1 MEFDLTGDGAGDG
14 YRVLS
19 GLVVPRP
26 IGWVT
31 TVAGEGGVINAA
43 PFSYFNL
50 MGSDPPLVG
59 LGISDGRYGEKDTVR
74 NATATGAFVVNL
86 VDEANAAAMNV
97 TAIEFPPHT
106 SEVEEAG
113 LATLPGVQVPV
124 PRLASAPAALECR
137 LEQRVDIGNNRVLLG
152 RVVHVHLRDDLWSAA
167 ERRPLT
173 EEARLI
179 GRLHGGGWYA
189 RTSDRFLMDRIRL
202 ADWEAR
208 KGGAG

>member
-1 MEFDLTGDGAGDG
+1 MEFDLTGEGAGDG

-31 TVAGEGGVINAA
+31 TVSGEEGGVVNAA

-50 MGSDPPLVG
+50 LGSNPPLVG
-59 LGISDGRYGEKDTVR
+59 LGISDGRWGEKDTVR
-74 NATATGAFVVNL
+74 NATAAGAFVVNL
-86 VDEANAAAMNV
+86 VDEAHAEAMNV
-97 TAIEFPPHT
+97 TAIEFPPGT
-106 SEVEEAG
+106 SEVAEAG

-124 PRLASAPAALECR
+124 PRLAGVPASLECV
-137 LEQRVDIGNNRVLLG
+137 LERRVDVGGNRVLLG
-152 RVVHVHLRDDLWSAA
+152 RVVHVHLRDDLWSET

-173 EEARLI
+173 EEARII
-179 GRLHGGGWYA
+179 GRMHGGGWYV
-189 RTSDRFLMDRIRL
+189 RTSDRFLLDRIRL

-208 KGGAG
+208 KG